1 VLAEIGQSEVPPHIV
16 NPGADDGMALYRG
29 GNPYTADMSTIQVFK
44 ERSIPG
50 RSAFAI
56 GFMTNHG
63 PWQGIYGA
71 VQRPDG
77 TWIADGG
84 AYGGGGRVAGRDLWV
99 NLAGSWGSDGFVAG
113 GDVYD
118 SASVVKNVILRD
130 QRGQTYQDT
139 TDSGEVLFLGR
150 EELAMP
156 CSVELCNQLGEV
168 LAVHD
173 LGH

>member
-29 GNPYTADMSTIQVFK
+29 GNPYAADMSTIQVIK

-50 RSAFAI
+50 RSAFVMS
-56 GFMTNHG
+56 FMTNHG
-63 PWQGIYGA
+63 PWHGIYGA
-71 VQRPDG
+71 VQRSDG

-84 AYGGGGRVAGRDLWV
+84 AHGGVEGVAGRDLWV
-99 NLAGSWGSDGFVAG
+99 NLAGSWGPDGFVAG

-118 SASVVKNVILRD
+118 STSVVKNVVLRD

-139 TDSGEVLFLGR
+139 TDSGAVLFLGP

-156 CSVELCNQLGEV
+156 CSVELCDESGAV
-168 LAVHD
+168 LAVHNF
-173 LGH
+173 GH